1 MQVKYLSHYTEIKIS
16 EHFSNLT
23 SMRFGG
29 KKVILIIDR
38 ENPKKYGWKKFK
50 FPKNALEFPE
60 NRAYVPIPRHQD

>member
-50 FPKNALEFPE
+50 F
-60 NRAYVPIPRHQD
+60 